1 MSSPERCLVV
11 GPSWVG
17 DMIIAQ
23 SLYRLLAAQA
33 PGVSIDV
40 FAPAWSAD
48 ILARMPEV
56 RRTVVSPFAHGQFDW
71 AGRRRLACELRAE
84 AYHRA
89 IVLSNSWKSALV
101 PFLAGIPQRTGYV
114 GEFRYGLLNDVRPLD
129 KQAVP
134 RLVDRYCALASKN
147 ARQGNEAPQP
157 RLTVNSENQRACL
170 ARFELALDRPVLAL
184 CPGAEFGAAKRWPE
198 HHYAEIARARL
209 AAGWQVWLFGSA
221 RDRDVAEAVNQLA
234 AGQCVNLAGRTSLG
248 DVVDLMACAGAVVTN
263 DSGLMHL
270 AAAVDVPVLAV
281 YGSTDPGYTPPLSG
295 KARVLSLNLD
305 CSPCFQRECPLGHL
319 NCLNKLAP
327 EQVLSA
333 LNTMDT
339 HS

>member
-1 MSSPERCLVV
+1 
-11 GPSWVG
+11 
-17 DMIIAQ
+17 DMIVAQ
-23 SLYRLLAAQA
+23 SLYRLLATQA

-40 FAPAWSAD
+40 LAPAWSAD
-48 ILARMPEV
+48 VLARMPEV

-71 AGRRRLACELRAE
+71 AGRRRLARELRAE
-84 AYHRA
+84 GYRRA
-89 IVLSNSWKSALV
+89 IVLPNSWKSALV

-114 GEFRYGLLNDVRPLD
+114 GEFRYGLLNDARPLD

-134 RLVDRYCALASKN
+134 RLVDRYCALASEKHVSLH
-147 ARQGNEAPQP
+147 APQP
-157 RLTVNSENQRACL
+157 RLTVNSENQRTCL
-170 ARFELALDRPVLAL
+170 ARFGLALDRPVLAL

-198 HHYAEIARARL
+198 RHYAEIARARL
-209 AAGWQVWLFGSA
+209 AAGWQVWLLGSA
-221 RDRDVAEAVNQLA
+221 RDGDVAEAVNRLA
-234 AGQCVNLAGRTSLG
+234 GGQCVNLAGRTSLG
-248 DVVDLMACAGAVVTN
+248 DVVDLMACASVVVTN

-295 KARVLSLNLD
+295 KARVLSLKLD
-305 CSPCFQRECPLGHL
+305 CSPCFKRECPLGHL
-319 NCLNKLAP
+319 NCLNKLEP
-327 EQVLSA
+327 KQVLSA